1 MKYGI
6 SYGIILKNTKAG
18 GHNMSAKITF
28 TDQTHSHSEREIFTS
43 QYVPGA
49 VTLQISSQSYNGFAG
64 FGVAITP
71 SSCYELSLIDPSERK
86 ELLQRIYSKDGV
98 GLSVGRIC
106 VGSSDYSP
114 EIYSYDDYPFDTS
127 LEHFSIERDEK
138 YIIPMI
144 KEILEINPDIY
155 LFASPWSPPGWMKTG
170 GSMCGGYM
178 REQYVDCYADY
189 MIKFIKAYAEHGIKV
204 SAITP
209 QNETNTQQDGKMPA
223 CIWHPETEAHF
234 IKVLRQKLHAEN
246 LDVRIWMYDHIF
258 IDTQR
263 VLWSLEN
270 CKGLSED
277 CDGVAFH
284 YYSGTIEQTKA
295 VKEAFPNL
303 ELHFTEGGPRLTDHY
318 DTDWCKW
325 GLMMIKALK
334 AGYRSFTGW
343 NLMLDETGGPNI
355 GPFLGICGG
364 LVTRDSR
371 SGELSY
377 SGQYKAFS
385 HIAPYITSN
394 SQIYPISTSDAYNL
408 NMSHYPIYPREI
420 EGVLIDNQDGKRTV
434 VLVNPNDYSLQT
446 QIEIDGKL
454 WYAELYADSIFTITI
469 EE

>member
-1 MKYGI
+1 
-6 SYGIILKNTKAG
+6 
-18 GHNMSAKITF
+18 MSAKITF
-28 TDQTHSHSEREIFTS
+28 TDQTHSHSAREIFTS

-49 VTLQISSQSYNGFAG
+49 VTLQISSQSYNGFGG

-71 SSCYELSLIDPSERK
+71 SSCYELSLMNPSERK
-86 ELLQRIYSKDGV
+86 ELLNQIYSKNGL

-114 EIYSYDDYPFDTS
+114 EIYSYDDHPFDTS
-127 LEHFSIERDEK
+127 LEHFSVERDET

-170 GSMCGGYM
+170 GSLCGGYM
-178 REQYVDCYADY
+178 REQYLDCYADY
-189 MIKFIKAYAEHGIKV
+189 IIKFIKAYAEHGIKI

-209 QNETNTQQDGKMPA
+209 QNETNTQQSGRMPA
-223 CIWHPETEAHF
+223 CIWHPETEARF
-234 IKVLRQKLHAEN
+234 IKVLRQKLQAEN
-246 LDVRIWMYDHIF
+246 LDVKIWMYDHSF

-270 CKGLSED
+270 CEGLSED

-284 YYSGTIEQTKA
+284 YYEGTIEQTKA
-295 VKEAFPNL
+295 VREAFPHI

-318 DTDWCKW
+318 DSDWCKW
-325 GLMMIKALK
+325 GLMIIKALK

-343 NLMLDETGGPNI
+343 NLMLDETGGPNV

-371 SGELSY
+371 NGELTY

-385 HIAPYITSN
+385 HIVPYITPCSY
-394 SQIYPISTSDAYNL
+394 IYPISTSDAYNL
-408 NMSHYPIYPREI
+408 NMSKYPKQPREI
-420 EGVLIDNQDGKRTV
+420 EGVLIDNQDGKKIV